1 MKVFLCVTITSL
13 AFLWGSIVEASPVP
27 YSLSGTD
34 DLSIMVTTYST
45 AWPPAPTI
53 DGLYTYYSGWWN
65 PAQDESIMFIFNAG
79 LLGVDKIQIF
89 SGSVSATHTVEHCN
103 LFYTTD
109 PNPTFSSTFL
119 PLTNLAFINDVDG
132 IITGNDVYML
142 EAVNELLISFDAVN
156 ATAIRILDHSDGT
169 GGDDERFTGRSLFN
183 EVTIDG
189 GASVAAVP
197 EPLSIVLL
205 LSSLAVLRNR
215 RK

>member
-1 MKVFLCVTITSL
+1 MKVALCVAITSL
-13 AFLWGSIVEASPVP
+13 AFLWGSIVEASPLP

-34 DLSIMVTTYST
+34 DLSVVVTTLHS

-53 DGLYTYYSGWWN
+53 DGVYMLNSGWWN
-65 PAQDESIMFIFNAG
+65 PAQDESIMFTFNSG
-79 LLGVDKIQIF
+79 SLTVNKIQIF
-89 SGSVSATHTVEHCN
+89 SGSTLTNHTVEHCN

-169 GGDDERFTGRSLFN
+169 GGDDERFSGRSLFN

-189 GASVAAVP
+189 GASIPAVP

-205 LSSLAVLRNR
+205 LSSLAVLKRR